1 LATCV
6 NYPATK
12 EKVMKEKKVLS
23 VEEIASQSLREL
35 PDRRLMQATNT
46 STINAAIQAILIALG
61 F

>member
-1 LATCV
+1 M
-6 NYPATK
+6 K